1 MDTRFFKYTNKFWV
15 VFLLL
20 ALITN
25 RGIINYLVPLMDKT
39 EARYAE
45 IARIM
50 VETNNWILLQI
61 DYNIPFWAKPPLST
75 WLTAIS
81 IKVFGLHEFYIRL
94 PYLIT
99 SIIILLFISR
109 YDKIENKICFLTP
122 LILLLMPEFYLHAG
136 VVSTDT
142 ILNFSIILVMLSFWE
157 AVGKK
162 SGLKWW
168 YGFFIG
174 IGLGLLS
181 KGPIILILTLP
192 PIFIWLLV
200 YKEELKKLKKIPILS
215 GLSLTFLISFPWYYF
230 TELKSPGFIDYFI
243 YGEHF
248 RRFFDSGWK
257 GDLYGFAKQQ
267 PYGIIWLFSTMAI
280 FPWSL
285 LIITRIRKI
294 IKEAYKNR
302 WVCFLVC
309 WMLFTPVF
317 FTFSTS
323 LIHTYTLPIAVPA
336 SLLMTHF
343 WSDLK
348 FKKYY
353 LSLSLLLYFIVFP
366 VFYSGMLDET
376 IQNNCDKK
384 LVENKLVSDYSL
396 YYLNYKSFSSQFYSS
411 GSIKKINLDQLKQ
424 KVKNEE
430 KFAVIIEKSEMK
442 KIDLY
447 TIKRLKKIKNTKKKL
462 MYISNFDIISLS
474 N

>member
-1 MDTRFFKYTNKFWV
+1 MDSRFLKFTNKFWV

-20 ALITN
+20 VLIAN
-25 RGIINYLVPLMDKT
+25 RGIINYLLPLMDKT

-81 IKVFGLHEFYIRL
+81 IKLFGLYEFYIRL

-99 SIIILLFISR
+99 TIIIVLFISR
-109 YDKIENKICFLTP
+109 YDKIENKIFFLTP

-168 YGFFIG
+168 YGFFTG

-294 IKEAYKNR
+294 IEEAYKNK

-317 FTFSTS
+317 FTFSSS

-336 SLLMTHF
+336 ALLVTHF
-343 WSDLK
+343 WSEFK
-348 FKKYY
+348 FKRYY
-353 LSLSLLLYFIVFP
+353 LSISALLYFVLLP
-366 VFYSGMLDET
+366 VFYSGVLDDT
-376 IQNNCDKK
+376 IQNNCDKE
-384 LVENKLVSDYSL
+384 LVKNELVSDYSL
-396 YYLNYKSFSSQFYSS
+396 FYLNYKSFSSQFYSS
-411 GSIKKINLDQLKQ
+411 GAIKMINLEQLQ
-424 KVKNEE
+424 E
-430 KFAVIIEKSEMK
+430 KLMNGERFAVIIENSEIK
-442 KIDLY
+442 KMNLS
-447 TIKRLKKIKNTKKKL
+447 TIKRLREIKKTNKKSI
-462 MYISNFDIISLS
+462 YVTNY
-474 N
+474 

>member
-1 MDTRFFKYTNKFWV
+1 MDSRFLKFTNKLWV

-20 ALITN
+20 VLIAN
-25 RGIINYLVPLMDKT
+25 RGIINYLLPLMDKT

-81 IKVFGLHEFYIRL
+81 IKLFGLYEFYIRL

-99 SIIILLFISR
+99 TIIIVLFISR
-109 YDKIENKICFLTP
+109 YDKIENKIFFLTP

-294 IKEAYKNR
+294 IEEAYKNK

-317 FTFSTS
+317 FTFSSS

-336 SLLMTHF
+336 ALLITHF
-343 WSDLK
+343 WSEFK
-348 FKKYY
+348 FKRYY
-353 LSLSLLLYFIVFP
+353 LSISALLYFVLLS
-366 VFYSGMLDET
+366 VFYSGVIDDT
-376 IQNNCDKK
+376 IQNNCDKE
-384 LVENKLVSDYSL
+384 LVKSELVSDYSL
-396 YYLNYKSFSSQFYSS
+396 FYLNYKSFSSQFYSL
-411 GSIKKINLDQLKQ
+411 GAIKMINLEQLK
-424 KVKNEE
+424 E
-430 KFAVIIEKSEMK
+430 KLMNGERFAVIIENSEIK
-442 KIDLY
+442 KMNLS
-447 TIKRLKKIKNTKKKL
+447 TIKRLREIKKTNKKSI
-462 MYISNFDIISLS
+462 YVTNY
-474 N
+474 

>member
-1 MDTRFFKYTNKFWV
+1 MDSRFFKYTNKFWV
-15 VFLLL
+15 FFLLL
-20 ALITN
+20 VLIAI
-25 RGIINYLVPLMDKT
+25 RGIINYLLPLMDKT

-75 WLTAIS
+75 WLSAIS
-81 IKVFGLHEFYIRL
+81 IKTFGLHEFYIRL

-99 SIIILLFISR
+99 TIIIVLFLSR
-109 YDKIENKICFLTP
+109 YDKVKNKIFFQTS

-157 AVGKK
+157 AVGKE
-162 SGLKWW
+162 SGSKWW

-181 KGPIILILTLP
+181 KGPIILILTIP
-192 PIFIWLLV
+192 PILIWFLV
-200 YKEELKKLKKIPILS
+200 YKDELKKLRKIPIIR
-215 GLSLTFLISFPWYYF
+215 GLSLTFLISLPWYYF
-230 TELKSPGFIDYFI
+230 MELTSPGFIDYFI

-267 PYGIIWLFSTMAI
+267 PYGIIWLFSIIAF

-285 LIITRIRKI
+285 LIVGKFRKI
-294 IKEAYKNR
+294 IKEASKNN

-317 FTFSTS
+317 FTFSSS
-323 LIHTYTLPIAVPA
+323 LIHTYTLPISVPTA
-336 SLLMTHF
+336 LLITHF
-343 WSDLK
+343 WSDFK
-348 FKKYY
+348 FKRFC
-353 LSLSLLLYFIVFP
+353 LSISVLLYLFIFS
-366 VFYSGMLDET
+366 VFYSGVLDET
-376 IQNNCDKK
+376 IQNNCDKE
-384 LVENKLVSDYSL
+384 LVNNQLVSDHSL
-396 YYLNYKSFSSQFYSS
+396 YYLNYKSFSSQFYSF
-411 GSIKKINLDQLKQ
+411 GSIKKINTDQLKE
-424 KVKNEE
+424 KIMNNE
-430 KFAVIIEKSEMK
+430 KFVVIIENSEIK
-442 KIDLY
+442 KVDLP
-447 TIKRLKKIKNTKKKL
+447 TIKKLREIKKTQKKTL
-462 MYISNFDIISLS
+462 YVSNFY
-474 N
+474 

>member
-1 MDTRFFKYTNKFWV
+1 MDSRFLKFTNKLWV

-20 ALITN
+20 VLIAN
-25 RGIINYLVPLMDKT
+25 RGIINYLLPLMDKT

-81 IKVFGLHEFYIRL
+81 IKLFGLYEFYIRL

-99 SIIILLFISR
+99 TIIIVLFISR
-109 YDKIENKICFLTP
+109 YDKIENKIFFLTP

-192 PIFIWLLV
+192 PIFIWFLV

-294 IKEAYKNR
+294 IEEAYKNK

-317 FTFSTS
+317 FTFSSS

-336 SLLMTHF
+336 ALLVTHF
-343 WSDLK
+343 WSEFK
-348 FKKYY
+348 FKRYY
-353 LSLSLLLYFIVFP
+353 LSISALLYFVLLP
-366 VFYSGMLDET
+366 VFYSGVLDDT
-376 IQNNCDKK
+376 IQNNCDKE
-384 LVENKLVSDYSL
+384 LVKNKLVSDYSL
-396 YYLNYKSFSSQFYSS
+396 FYLNYKSFSSQFYSL
-411 GSIKKINLDQLKQ
+411 GAIKMINLEQLK
-424 KVKNEE
+424 E
-430 KFAVIIEKSEMK
+430 KLMNGERFAVIIENSEIK
-442 KIDLY
+442 KMNLS
-447 TIKRLKKIKNTKKKL
+447 TIKRLREIKKTNKKSI
-462 MYISNFDIISLS
+462 YVTNY
-474 N
+474 

>member
-1 MDTRFFKYTNKFWV
+1 MDSRFPKFTNKFWV

-20 ALITN
+20 VLIAN
-25 RGIINYLVPLMDKT
+25 RGIINYLLPLMDKT

-81 IKVFGLHEFYIRL
+81 IKIFGLYEFYIRL

-99 SIIILLFISR
+99 TIIIVLFISR
-109 YDKIENKICFLTP
+109 YDKIENKIFFLTP

-285 LIITRIRKI
+285 LIISRIRKI
-294 IKEAYKNR
+294 IKEAYKNK
-302 WVCFLVC
+302 WVCFLVS

-317 FTFSTS
+317 FTFSSS

-336 SLLMTHF
+336 ALLITHF
-343 WSDLK
+343 WSEFK
-348 FKKYY
+348 FKRYY
-353 LSLSLLLYFIVFP
+353 LCISALLYFVLLP
-366 VFYSGMLDET
+366 VFYSGVLDDT
-376 IQNNCDKK
+376 IQNNCDKE
-384 LVENKLVSDYSL
+384 LVKSKLVSDYSL
-396 YYLNYKSFSSQFYSS
+396 FYLNYKSFSSQFYSL
-411 GSIKKINLDQLKQ
+411 GAIKMINLEQLK
-424 KVKNEE
+424 E
-430 KFAVIIEKSEMK
+430 KLINGERFAVIIENSEIRKMN
-442 KIDLY
+442 LS
-447 TIKRLKKIKNTKKKL
+447 TIKRLREIKKTKKKSI
-462 MYISNFDIISLS
+462 YVTNY
-474 N
+474 

>member
-1 MDTRFFKYTNKFWV
+1 MDSRFFKYTNKFWV
-15 VFLLL
+15 VFLLIV
-20 ALITN
+20 LIAS
-25 RGIINYLVPLMDKT
+25 RGIINCLLPLMDKT

-50 VETNNWILLQI
+50 VETNNWIVLHI
-61 DYNIPFWAKPPLST
+61 DYDIPFWAKPPLST
-75 WLTAIS
+75 WLSAIS

-99 SIIILLFISR
+99 TIIIVLFISR
-109 YDKIENKICFLTP
+109 YDKIENKIFFLTP

-157 AVGKK
+157 AIGKE
-162 SGLKWW
+162 SGSKWW

-174 IGLGLLS
+174 IGMGLLS
-181 KGPIILILTLP
+181 KGPIILILTIP
-192 PIFIWLLV
+192 PIFVWLLV

-215 GLSLTFLISFPWYYF
+215 GLFLTFLISCPWYYLK
-230 TELKSPGFIDYFI
+230 ELKSPGFIDYFI

-267 PYGIIWLFSTMAI
+267 PFGIMWLFSIISI
-280 FPWSL
+280 FPWSF
-285 LIITRIRKI
+285 LIITRFKTI
-294 IKEAYKNR
+294 IKEAFKNK

-317 FTFSTS
+317 FTFSSS

-336 SLLMTHF
+336 SLLITNF
-343 WSDLK
+343 WSDLR
-348 FKKYY
+348 FKRYY
-353 LSLSLLLYFIVFP
+353 LLISIVLYLSILP

-376 IQNNCDKK
+376 IQNNCDKE
-384 LVENKLVSDYSL
+384 LVENYIVSDYSL
-396 YYLNYKSFSSQFYSS
+396 FYLNYKSFSSQFYSS
-411 GSIKKINLDQLKQ
+411 GSIKNISLNQLK
-424 KVKNEE
+424 KKIKNEE
-430 KFAVIIEKSEMK
+430 KFAVIIENSE
-442 KIDLY
+442 
-447 TIKRLKKIKNTKKKL
+447 LKKVDLSVIKQLKEIRKTRKKNL
-462 MYISNFDIISLS
+462 YISDF
-474 N
+474 

>member
-1 MDTRFFKYTNKFWV
+1 MDSRFFKFTNKFWV
-15 VFLLL
+15 VFLLVV
-20 ALITN
+20 LIAN
-25 RGIINYLVPLMDKT
+25 RGIINYLLPLMDKT

-81 IKVFGLHEFYIRL
+81 IKLFGLYEFYIRL

-99 SIIILLFISR
+99 TIIIVLFISR
-109 YDKIENKICFLTP
+109 YDKIENKIFFLTP

-285 LIITRIRKI
+285 LMITRIRKI
-294 IKEAYKNR
+294 IKEAYKNK

-317 FTFSTS
+317 FTFSSS

-336 SLLMTHF
+336 ALLITHF
-343 WSDLK
+343 WSEFK
-348 FKKYY
+348 FKRYY
-353 LSLSLLLYFIVFP
+353 LSISALLYFVLLP
-366 VFYSGMLDET
+366 VFYSGVLDDT
-376 IQNNCDKK
+376 IQNNCDKE
-384 LVENKLVSDYSL
+384 LVKNELVSDYSL
-396 YYLNYKSFSSQFYSS
+396 FYLNYKSFSSQFYSL
-411 GSIKKINLDQLKQ
+411 GAIKMINLEQLKE
-424 KVKNEE
+424 KLKNGER
-430 KFAVIIEKSEMK
+430 FAVIIENSEIK
-442 KIDLY
+442 KMNLS
-447 TIKRLKKIKNTKKKL
+447 TIKRLREIKKSKKKGI
-462 MYISNFDIISLS
+462 YVSG
-474 N
+474 

>member
-1 MDTRFFKYTNKFWV
+1 MDSRFLKFTNKFWV
-15 VFLLL
+15 IFLLL
-20 ALITN
+20 VLIAN
-25 RGIINYLVPLMDKT
+25 RGIINYLLPLMDKT

-81 IKVFGLHEFYIRL
+81 IKLFGLYEFYIRL

-99 SIIILLFISR
+99 TIIIVLFISR
-109 YDKIENKICFLTP
+109 YDKIENKIFFLTP

-294 IKEAYKNR
+294 IEEAYKNK

-317 FTFSTS
+317 FTFSSS

-336 SLLMTHF
+336 ALLVTHF
-343 WSDLK
+343 WSEFK
-348 FKKYY
+348 FKRYY
-353 LSLSLLLYFIVFP
+353 LSISALLYFVLLS
-366 VFYSGMLDET
+366 VFYSGVIDDT
-376 IQNNCDKK
+376 IQNDCDKE
-384 LVENKLVSDYSL
+384 LVKSELVSDYSL
-396 YYLNYKSFSSQFYSS
+396 FYLNYKSFSSQFYSL
-411 GSIKKINLDQLKQ
+411 GAIKMINLEQLK
-424 KVKNEE
+424 E
-430 KFAVIIEKSEMK
+430 KLMNGERFAVIIENSEIK
-442 KIDLY
+442 KMNLS
-447 TIKRLKKIKNTKKKL
+447 TIKRLREIKKTNKKSI
-462 MYISNFDIISLS
+462 YVTNY
-474 N
+474 

>member
-1 MDTRFFKYTNKFWV
+1 
-15 VFLLL
+15 
-20 ALITN
+20 
-25 RGIINYLVPLMDKT
+25 MDKT

-50 VETNNWILLQI
+50 VETNNWIVLHI
-61 DYNIPFWAKPPLST
+61 DYDIPFWAKPPLST
-75 WLTAIS
+75 WLSAIS

-99 SIIILLFISR
+99 TIIIVLFISR
-109 YDKIENKICFLTP
+109 YDKIENKIFFLTP

-157 AVGKK
+157 AIGKE
-162 SGLKWW
+162 SGSKWW

-174 IGLGLLS
+174 IGMGLLS
-181 KGPIILILTLP
+181 KGPIILILTIP
-192 PIFIWLLV
+192 PIFVWLFV

-215 GLSLTFLISFPWYYF
+215 GLFLTFLISCPWYYLK
-230 TELKSPGFIDYFI
+230 ELKSPGFIDYFI

-267 PYGIIWLFSTMAI
+267 PFGIMWLFSIISI
-280 FPWSL
+280 FPWSF
-285 LIITRIRKI
+285 LIITRFKTI
-294 IKEAYKNR
+294 IKEAFKNK

-317 FTFSTS
+317 FTFSSS

-336 SLLMTHF
+336 SLLITNF
-343 WSDLK
+343 WSDLR
-348 FKKYY
+348 FKRYY
-353 LSLSLLLYFIVFP
+353 LLISIVLYLSILP

-376 IQNNCDKK
+376 IQNNCDKE
-384 LVENKLVSDYSL
+384 LVENYIVSDYSL
-396 YYLNYKSFSSQFYSS
+396 FYLNYKSFSSQFYSS
-411 GSIKKINLDQLKQ
+411 GSIKNISLNQLK
-424 KVKNEE
+424 KKIKNEE
-430 KFAVIIEKSEMK
+430 KFAVIIENSE
-442 KIDLY
+442 
-447 TIKRLKKIKNTKKKL
+447 LKKVDLSVIKQLKEIRKTRKKNL
-462 MYISNFDIISLS
+462 YISDF
-474 N
+474 

>member
-1 MDTRFFKYTNKFWV
+1 MDSRFLKFTNKFWV

-20 ALITN
+20 VLIAN
-25 RGIINYLVPLMDKT
+25 RGVINYLLPLMDKT

-81 IKVFGLHEFYIRL
+81 IKLFGLYEFYIRL

-99 SIIILLFISR
+99 TIIIVLFISR
-109 YDKIENKICFLTP
+109 YDKIENKIFFLTP

-192 PIFIWLLV
+192 PIFIWFLV

-294 IKEAYKNR
+294 IEEAYKNK

-317 FTFSTS
+317 FTFSSS

-336 SLLMTHF
+336 ALLVTHF
-343 WSDLK
+343 WSEFK
-348 FKKYY
+348 FKRYY
-353 LSLSLLLYFIVFP
+353 LSISALLYFVLLP
-366 VFYSGMLDET
+366 VFYSGVLDDT
-376 IQNNCDKK
+376 IQNNCDKE
-384 LVENKLVSDYSL
+384 LVKNELVSDYSL
-396 YYLNYKSFSSQFYSS
+396 FYLNYKSFSSQFYSL
-411 GSIKKINLDQLKQ
+411 GAIKMINLEQLK
-424 KVKNEE
+424 E
-430 KFAVIIEKSEMK
+430 KLMNGERIAVIIENSEIK
-442 KIDLY
+442 KMNLS
-447 TIKRLKKIKNTKKKL
+447 TIKRLREIKKTNKKSI
-462 MYISNFDIISLS
+462 YVTNY
-474 N
+474 

>member
-1 MDTRFFKYTNKFWV
+1 MDSRFFKFTNKFWV

-20 ALITN
+20 VLIAN
-25 RGIINYLVPLMDKT
+25 RGIINYLLPLMDKT

-81 IKVFGLHEFYIRL
+81 IKLFGLYEFYIRL

-99 SIIILLFISR
+99 SIIIVLFISR
-109 YDKIENKICFLTP
+109 YDKIENKIFFLTP

-200 YKEELKKLKKIPILS
+200 YKEELKKLKKTPILS

-294 IKEAYKNR
+294 IKEAYKNK

-317 FTFSTS
+317 FTFSSS

-336 SLLMTHF
+336 ALLITHF
-343 WSDLK
+343 WSEFK
-348 FKKYY
+348 FKRYY
-353 LSLSLLLYFIVFP
+353 LSISALLYFVLLP
-366 VFYSGMLDET
+366 VFYSGVMDDT
-376 IQNNCDKK
+376 IQNNCDKE
-384 LVENKLVSDYSL
+384 LVKNELVSDYSL
-396 YYLNYKSFSSQFYSS
+396 YYLNYKSFSSQFYSL
-411 GSIKKINLDQLKQ
+411 GAIKMINLEQLKD
-424 KVKNEE
+424 KLINGER
-430 KFAVIIEKSEMK
+430 FAVIIENSEIKEMN
-442 KIDLY
+442 LS
-447 TIKRLKKIKNTKKKL
+447 TIKRLRKIKKTNKKSI
-462 MYISNFDIISLS
+462 YVTNY
-474 N
+474 

>member
-1 MDTRFFKYTNKFWV
+1 MDYRFLKFTNKLWV

-20 ALITN
+20 VLIAN
-25 RGIINYLVPLMDKT
+25 RGIINYLLPLMDKT

-75 WLTAIS
+75 WLTALS
-81 IKVFGLHEFYIRL
+81 IELFGLHEFYIRL

-99 SIIILLFISR
+99 TIIIVLFISR
-109 YDKIENKICFLTP
+109 YDKIENKIFFLTP

-200 YKEELKKLKKIPILS
+200 YKEELEKLKKIPILS
-215 GLSLTFLISFPWYYF
+215 GLSLTFLISLPWYYF

-267 PYGIIWLFSTMAI
+267 PYGIIWLFSIIAI
-280 FPWSL
+280 FPWSI
-285 LIITRIRKI
+285 LIITRFKTI
-294 IKEAYKNR
+294 IKEAYRNK
-302 WVCFLVC
+302 WVFFLVS
-309 WMLFTPVF
+309 WMLFTPIF
-317 FTFSTS
+317 FTFSSS
-323 LIHTYTLPIAVPA
+323 LIHTYTLPITTPA
-336 SLLMTHF
+336 ALLVVHF
-343 WSDLK
+343 WTK
-348 FKKYY
+348 FKFKRYFI
-353 LSLSLLLYFIVFP
+353 LMPVLLYLVLLPI
-366 VFYSGMLDET
+366 FYSGVIDET
-376 IQNNCDKK
+376 IKKNCDKE
-384 LVENKLVSDYSL
+384 LVQDKIVSDYSL
-396 YYLNYKSFSSQFYSS
+396 FYLNYKSFSSQFYSL
-411 GSIKKINLDQLKQ
+411 GSIKMINLEQLK
-424 KVKNEE
+424 E
-430 KFAVIIEKSEMK
+430 KTINKENFAVIVEISELK
-442 KIDLY
+442 KIDLS
-447 TIKRLKKIKNTKKKL
+447 TIKMLKEVKKSDKKIL
-462 MYISNFDIISLS
+462 YLSNF
-474 N
+474 

>member
-1 MDTRFFKYTNKFWV
+1 MDSRFLKFTNKFWV
-15 VFLLL
+15 IFLLL
-20 ALITN
+20 VLIAN
-25 RGIINYLVPLMDKT
+25 RGIINYLLPLMDKT

-81 IKVFGLHEFYIRL
+81 IKLFGLYEFYIRL

-99 SIIILLFISR
+99 TIIIVLFISR
-109 YDKIENKICFLTP
+109 YDKIENKIFFLTP

-294 IKEAYKNR
+294 IEEAYKNK

-309 WMLFTPVF
+309 WILFTPVF
-317 FTFSTS
+317 FTFSSS
-323 LIHTYTLPIAVPA
+323 LIHTYTLPITVPA
-336 SLLMTHF
+336 ALLVTHF
-343 WSDLK
+343 WSEFK
-348 FKKYY
+348 FKRYY
-353 LSLSLLLYFIVFP
+353 LSISALLYFVLLP
-366 VFYSGMLDET
+366 VFYSGVLDDT
-376 IQNNCDKK
+376 IQNNCDKE
-384 LVENKLVSDYSL
+384 LVKNELVSDYSL
-396 YYLNYKSFSSQFYSS
+396 FYLNYKSFSSQFYSL
-411 GSIKKINLDQLKQ
+411 GAIKMINLEQLK
-424 KVKNEE
+424 E
-430 KFAVIIEKSEMK
+430 KLMNGERFAVIIENSEIK
-442 KIDLY
+442 KMNLS
-447 TIKRLKKIKNTKKKL
+447 TIKRLREIKKTNIKSIYVTN
-462 MYISNFDIISLS
+462 Y
-474 N
+474 

>member
-1 MDTRFFKYTNKFWV
+1 MDSRFLKFTNKFWV

-20 ALITN
+20 VLIAN
-25 RGIINYLVPLMDKT
+25 RGIINYLLPLMDKT

-81 IKVFGLHEFYIRL
+81 IKLFGLYEFYIRL

-99 SIIILLFISR
+99 TIIIVLFISR
-109 YDKIENKICFLTP
+109 YDKIENKIFFLTP

-285 LIITRIRKI
+285 LIISRIRKI
-294 IKEAYKNR
+294 IKEAYKNK
-302 WVCFLVC
+302 WVCFLVS

-317 FTFSTS
+317 FTFSSS

-336 SLLMTHF
+336 ALLVTHF
-343 WSDLK
+343 WSEFK
-348 FKKYY
+348 FKRYY
-353 LSLSLLLYFIVFP
+353 LSISALLYFVLLP
-366 VFYSGMLDET
+366 VFYSGVLDDT
-376 IQNNCDKK
+376 IQNNCDKE
-384 LVENKLVSDYSL
+384 LVKNELVSDYSL
-396 YYLNYKSFSSQFYSS
+396 FYLNYKSFSSQFYSL
-411 GSIKKINLDQLKQ
+411 GAIKMINLEQLK
-424 KVKNEE
+424 E
-430 KFAVIIEKSEMK
+430 KLINGERFAVIIENSEIRKMN
-442 KIDLY
+442 LS
-447 TIKRLKKIKNTKKKL
+447 TIKRLREIKKTKKKSI
-462 MYISNFDIISLS
+462 YVTNY
-474 N
+474 

>member
-1 MDTRFFKYTNKFWV
+1 MDSRFPKFTNKFWV

-20 ALITN
+20 VLIAI
-25 RGIINYLVPLMDKT
+25 RGIINYLLPLMDKT

-81 IKVFGLHEFYIRL
+81 IKLFGLYEFYIRL

-99 SIIILLFISR
+99 TIIIVLFISR
-109 YDKIENKICFLTP
+109 YDKIENKIFFLTP

-215 GLSLTFLISFPWYYF
+215 GLSLTFLISVPWYYF
-230 TELKSPGFIDYFI
+230 TELKSPGFIDYFV

-317 FTFSTS
+317 FTFSSS

-336 SLLMTHF
+336 ALLITHF
-343 WSDLK
+343 WSEFK
-348 FKKYY
+348 FKRYY
-353 LSLSLLLYFIVFP
+353 LSISALLYFVLLP
-366 VFYSGMLDET
+366 VFYSGVLDDT
-376 IQNNCDKK
+376 IQNNCDKD
-384 LVENKLVSDYSL
+384 LVKNELVSDYSL
-396 YYLNYKSFSSQFYSS
+396 FYLNYKSFSSQFYSL
-411 GSIKKINLDQLKQ
+411 GAIKMINLEQLK
-424 KVKNEE
+424 E
-430 KFAVIIEKSEMK
+430 KLINGERFAVIIENSEIK
-442 KIDLY
+442 KMNLS
-447 TIKRLKKIKNTKKKL
+447 TIKRLREIKKTKKKSI
-462 MYISNFDIISLS
+462 YVTNY
-474 N
+474 

>member
-1 MDTRFFKYTNKFWV
+1 MDSRFLKFTNKFWV

-20 ALITN
+20 VLIAN
-25 RGIINYLVPLMDKT
+25 RGIINYLLPLMDKT

-75 WLTAIS
+75 WLTALS
-81 IKVFGLHEFYIRL
+81 IKLFGLHEFYIRL

-99 SIIILLFISR
+99 TIIIVLFISR
-109 YDKIENKICFLTP
+109 YDKIENKIFFLTP

-200 YKEELKKLKKIPILS
+200 YKEELEKLKKIPILS

-285 LIITRIRKI
+285 LIISRIRKI
-294 IKEAYKNR
+294 IKEAYKSK

-317 FTFSTS
+317 FTFSSS

-336 SLLMTHF
+336 ALLITHF
-343 WSDLK
+343 WSEFK
-348 FKKYY
+348 FKRYY
-353 LSLSLLLYFIVFP
+353 LSISALLYFVLLP
-366 VFYSGMLDET
+366 VFYSGVLDDT
-376 IQNNCDKK
+376 IQNNCDKE
-384 LVENKLVSDYSL
+384 LVKNELVSDYSL
-396 YYLNYKSFSSQFYSS
+396 FYLNYKSFSSQFYSL
-411 GSIKKINLDQLKQ
+411 GAIKMINLEQLKE
-424 KVKNEE
+424 KLKNGER
-430 KFAVIIEKSEMK
+430 FAVIIENSEIK
-442 KIDLY
+442 KMNLS
-447 TIKRLKKIKNTKKKL
+447 TIKRLREIKKTKKKSI
-462 MYISNFDIISLS
+462 YVTNY
-474 N
+474 

>member
-1 MDTRFFKYTNKFWV
+1 MDSRFLKFTNKFWV

-20 ALITN
+20 VLIAN
-25 RGIINYLVPLMDKT
+25 RGIINYLLPLMDKT

-75 WLTAIS
+75 WLTALS
-81 IKVFGLHEFYIRL
+81 IKLFGLHEFYIRL

-99 SIIILLFISR
+99 TIIIVLFISR
-109 YDKIENKICFLTP
+109 YDKIENKIFFLTP

-200 YKEELKKLKKIPILS
+200 YKEELEKLKKIPILS

-294 IKEAYKNR
+294 IEEAYKNK

-317 FTFSTS
+317 FTFSSS

-336 SLLMTHF
+336 ALLITHF
-343 WSDLK
+343 WSEFK
-348 FKKYY
+348 FKRYY
-353 LSLSLLLYFIVFP
+353 LSISALLYFVLLPI
-366 VFYSGMLDET
+366 FYSGVLDDT
-376 IQNNCDKK
+376 IQNNCDKE
-384 LVENKLVSDYSL
+384 LVKNELVSDYSL
-396 YYLNYKSFSSQFYSS
+396 FYLNYKSFSSQFYSL
-411 GSIKKINLDQLKQ
+411 GAIKMINLEQLK
-424 KVKNEE
+424 E
-430 KFAVIIEKSEMK
+430 KLINGERFAVIIENSEIK
-442 KIDLY
+442 KMNLS
-447 TIKRLKKIKNTKKKL
+447 TIKRLREIKKSKKKGI
-462 MYISNFDIISLS
+462 YVSG
-474 N
+474 

>member
-1 MDTRFFKYTNKFWV
+1 MDSRFLKFTNKLWV

-20 ALITN
+20 VLIAN
-25 RGIINYLVPLMDKT
+25 RGIINYLLPLMDKT

-81 IKVFGLHEFYIRL
+81 IKLFGLYEFYIRL

-99 SIIILLFISR
+99 TIIIVLFISR
-109 YDKIENKICFLTP
+109 YDKIENKIFFLTP

-192 PIFIWLLV
+192 PIFIWFLV

-294 IKEAYKNR
+294 IEEAYKNK

-317 FTFSTS
+317 FTFSSS
-323 LIHTYTLPIAVPA
+323 LIHTYTLPITVPA
-336 SLLMTHF
+336 ALLVTHF
-343 WSDLK
+343 WSEFK
-348 FKKYY
+348 FKRYY
-353 LSLSLLLYFIVFP
+353 LSISALLYFVLLP
-366 VFYSGMLDET
+366 VFYSGVLDDT
-376 IQNNCDKK
+376 IQNNCDKE
-384 LVENKLVSDYSL
+384 LVKNELVSDYSL
-396 YYLNYKSFSSQFYSS
+396 FYLNYKSFSSQFYSL
-411 GSIKKINLDQLKQ
+411 GAIKMINLEQLK
-424 KVKNEE
+424 E
-430 KFAVIIEKSEMK
+430 KLMNGERFAVIIENSEIK
-442 KIDLY
+442 KMNLS
-447 TIKRLKKIKNTKKKL
+447 TIKRLREIKKTNKKSI
-462 MYISNFDIISLS
+462 YVTNY
-474 N
+474 

>member
-1 MDTRFFKYTNKFWV
+1 MDSRFLKFTNKFWV
-15 VFLLL
+15 IFLLL
-20 ALITN
+20 VLIAN
-25 RGIINYLVPLMDKT
+25 RGIINYLLPLMDKT

-75 WLTAIS
+75 WLTALS
-81 IKVFGLHEFYIRL
+81 IELFGLHEFYIRL

-99 SIIILLFISR
+99 TIIIVLFISR
-109 YDKIENKICFLTP
+109 YDKIENKIFFLTP

-200 YKEELKKLKKIPILS
+200 YKEELEKLKKIPILS
-215 GLSLTFLISFPWYYF
+215 GLSLTFLISLPWYYF

-267 PYGIIWLFSTMAI
+267 PYGIIWLFSAMAI

-285 LIITRIRKI
+285 LIITKIRKI
-294 IKEAYKNR
+294 IKEAYKNK

-317 FTFSTS
+317 FTFSSS

-336 SLLMTHF
+336 ALLITHF
-343 WSDLK
+343 WSEFK
-348 FKKYY
+348 FKRYY
-353 LSLSLLLYFIVFP
+353 LSISALLYFVLLP
-366 VFYSGMLDET
+366 VFYSGVLNDT
-376 IQNNCDKK
+376 IQNNCDKE
-384 LVENKLVSDYSL
+384 LVKNQLVSDYSL
-396 YYLNYKSFSSQFYSS
+396 FYLNYKSFSSQFYSL
-411 GSIKKINLDQLKQ
+411 GAIKMINLEQLKE
-424 KVKNEE
+424 KLINEE
-430 KFAVIIEKSEMK
+430 SFAVIIENSEIK
-442 KIDLY
+442 KMNLS
-447 TIKRLKKIKNTKKKL
+447 TIKRLREIKKTKKKSI
-462 MYISNFDIISLS
+462 YITNY
-474 N
+474 